1 MPSDLRRTALWDRH
15 SRLGARLVPFAG
27 WEMPVQY
34 AGIVAEHRAV
44 RSAWGIFDVSHMGR
58 LVIAGPDAAPLL
70 DYLMT
75 ADVAGL
81 REGRA
86 RYGLMCL
93 DDGGILDDVVA
104 LREAQGR
111 LLLVCNAA
119 NREAVVDW
127 IRRHAARFPR
137 AEVTDVTLTTVMIA
151 VQGPLAGQRLEALLG
166 QPVTGLKRFGGG
178 RFTWSG
184 PSAEWRGAAMT
195 VTRTG
200 YTGEDGFEC
209 IAPAESGALLWDA
222 LVEAGAAPCGLGARD
237 TLRLEAGLLLHGS
250 DMDRTVNPLEAG
262 LERFVRAEGSDFS
275 GKAAIAQARARGLR
289 RRLCGFRARQRSAV
303 PRHGHAILHEG
314 RSVGQVASG
323 SFSPTLET
331 AIGLGYVP
339 PGLAKAGTALQIA
352 VRETPVA
359 VDVVD
364 LPFYQRPSA

>member
-1 MPSDLRRTALWDRH
+1 
-15 SRLGARLVPFAG
+15 
-27 WEMPVQY
+27 MPVQY

-58 LVIAGPDAAPLL
+58 LTIAGPDAAPLL

-75 ADVAGL
+75 ADVASL

-93 DDGGILDDVVA
+93 EDGGILDDVVA
-104 LREAQGR
+104 LREAPGR

-119 NREAVVDW
+119 NREAVVSW
-127 IRRHAARFPR
+127 IGRHAPRFPR
-137 AEVTDVTLTTVMIA
+137 AEVTDVTLATVMIA
-151 VQGPLAGQRLEALLG
+151 VQGPQAGQRLDALLG

-178 RFTWSG
+178 RYTWRSIV
-184 PSAEWRGAAMT
+184 MT

-209 IAPAESGALLWDA
+209 IAPAESGTTLWDA
-222 LVEAGAAPCGLGARD
+222 LIEAGAAPCGLGARD

-250 DMDRTVNPLEAG
+250 DMDRTANPLEAG
-262 LERFVRAEGSDFS
+262 LERFVRAEGSDFV

-289 RRLCGFRARQRSAV
+289 RRLCGFRARQRGAV

-314 RSVGQVASG
+314 RSVGQVTSG

-339 PGLAKAGTALQIA
+339 PALAKTGTAFQIA